1 MIYLDNAATTKVDD
15 IAIEKMVDIMK
26 NNFGNPSALYD
37 FGQKAEIFLNN
48 ARKQVADALN
58 VKDKEIYFTSSGTE
72 GNNIAIL
79 GSSTG
84 NKLEEFITVSTEHSS
99 VYKVYKEEMKGKKI
113 IILNVDKNGFIDL
126 DELGNAINENTRMV
140 SIMHVNNEL
149 GTVQNLE
156 EIGNIIKSKNRNTIF
171 HVDGIQG
178 FCKVPINIKKC
189 KIDVYT
195 ISGHKIHGPKGVGA
209 IYIRDGINLKP
220 ILIGGGQE
228 RNMSSGTE
236 NMPGIVALGEMAEI
250 VNKDIEENFQ
260 KIYDLKKYLM
270 DKLNSVEDIII
281 NSTLEN
287 SSPYIL
293 NISIKD
299 IRAEV
304 LLHYLEMEKIYISTG
319 SACGKN
325 KRSRIVDAINLP
337 KGYEDGTIRI
347 SFSKNSTLEDV
358 DIFYKYLV
366 KYIEE
371 IRSITRRN

>member
-1 MIYLDNAATTKVDD
+1 MIYLDNAATTKVDE
-15 IAIEKMVDIMK
+15 IAIEKMVDIMR

-37 FGQKAEIFLNN
+37 FGQKAEKYLNH

-58 VKDKEIYFTSSGTE
+58 VKEKEIYFTSSGTE

-84 NKLEEFITVSTEHSS
+84 NILEEFITVITEHSS
-99 VYKVYKEEMKGKKI
+99 VFKVYKEEMKGKKVI
-113 IILNVDKNGFIDL
+113 FLKVDKNGFLDL
-126 DELGNAINENTRMV
+126 VDLENAINENTRMV

-156 EIGNIIKSKNRNTIF
+156 EIGKIIKAKNKNTIF

-189 KIDVYT
+189 KIDIYT

-209 IYIRDGINLKP
+209 IYIKEGINLKP

-228 RNMSSGTE
+228 KNISSGTE

-250 VNKDIEENFQ
+250 ISKNMEESFK
-260 KIYDLKKYLM
+260 KIYDLKKILM
-270 DKLNSVEDIII
+270 EKINSIEDIIV
-281 NSTLEN
+281 NSTLGN

-304 LLHYLEMEKIYISTG
+304 LLHYLEMEEIYISTG

-325 KRSRIVDAINLP
+325 KRSRIVDAIDLP

-358 DIFYKYLV
+358 NIFYKYLV